1 MKKIL
6 LTLLIASTFFSSFG
20 QKVFLSENFSTGS
33 DTVPPT
39 GWTQSILYSTDPTND
54 QWNFNNPANRTPD
67 TSSTTDFDKDFAVND
82 RSRNGLNALA
92 NVALVSPKFST
103 QGYND
108 VQLTFDHAT
117 LSGTA
122 MTCFVEVTNGNGVW
136 TIVRQFGNANLM
148 PENVRINISN
158 TAKNTCE
165 AQVRFRFVSNIN
177 GVWMLDNVK
186 VFANDTVPRVNDIRL
201 VDFNPPSGVC
211 GSQNAEI
218 KLVLRNDGTANL
230 SNIPLYIQISDG
242 STTQTFRDTLASIS
256 TCRDTIFTF
265 NQTANISNANATYTI
280 FAYSS
285 LSNDELRASDTTV
298 IGGYKVSPAPSDP
311 SDKFKKLCGFQSNI
325 RDTVSLGTDEE
336 ASWFSSQNG
345 SNSIGQGQF
354 FNLTNIKNDTSIF
367 VEKFIAASK
376 IFPQNIGIQPTLRYT
391 IGGTTGSLSGMFI
404 DFVAKENI
412 ILSELEIVTSF
423 TGTFEYDVYTKNGSY
438 RGFENNA
445 SAWTVAYSDD
455 TTIGT
460 AQVVTRIPIGDIS
473 LKAGDSIGLYLFN
486 KTALSMHFSSGP
498 VIGENDELAYHSG
511 YVNPATAFAQGLQNF
526 GYGSRV
532 HYKKVCASYR
542 AKYEYEVTPLLTGAN
557 IDTLPGF
564 KGIHRGIS
572 SSSSPDAV
580 YIGETFD
587 YELKPPTGYT
597 YADLG
602 TKWTISNFL
611 ISYLSGASIPSG
623 DTTTTRPS
631 TTQAARLRLTPG
643 SSSQNR
649 TMLVEVTIT
658 DLDRLCDTVV
668 LRYIKISK
676 LPEFDLDIINPC
688 ANSEMRIINRSALP
702 EELLYVW
709 NFGDNSFSTEKF
721 PRKKY
726 TSPGNYTVKYE
737 INTLEGLSVD
747 TTFNV
752 TITETPVADFKVSN
766 ACFGQAV
773 KFENTSTVSS
783 GNMSFAWDFDAE
795 GTSSQK
801 DPSFNF
807 SSDGLFDVQLK
818 ATLNGCTD
826 SITKTARQ
834 FELPKPDFNTTGGCH
849 NADITFL
856 NTSSLK
862 SGESVGAYWDFG
874 DGLLKTGNTS
884 IYNFN
889 SIGTKN
895 VKIIAE
901 SGFKCK
907 DSITKPVALIEAPIA
922 EFSFDQLCD
931 KTPTTFENKTS
942 QPTGVGINYQWN
954 FGDGKL
960 SNDENPVHQF
970 TNASNYVVGLTAIGS
985 NGCRSSKSQ
994 TLTVKVQPLAAFS
1007 VTDGCTNKELDF
1019 FNNSTSNVPGS
1030 TYSWNF
1036 DDGNTSD
1043 VFSPKHIF
1051 ANAGNYKV
1059 TLTASREEC
1068 KSILEKEITIKESPV
1083 CGFRFEQSKEN
1094 LREFKFIPNV
1104 ETYKEY
1110 RWRFDNTGT
1119 SNQVSPTHIFPIANR
1134 NYAVR
1139 LDVTSEN
1146 GCDCRQDDVNVFS
1159 GVNSI
1164 HNIAKGTFKVYPNP
1178 TVGNITIEVQN
1189 YDLKNTL
1196 EISVIDGKGQV
1207 VKHLSNVLPLDD
1219 LINLNLEGLS
1229 AGIYVIHI
1237 TSGNGIFTE
1246 RISVLK

>member
-39 GWTQSILYSTDPTND
+39 GWTQSILYSLNTTLD
-54 QWNFNNPANRTPD
+54 QWNFDNPGNQNPD
-67 TSSTTDFDKDFAVND
+67 SSNLFDDDFAILD
-82 RSRNGLNALA
+82 RTNGTVQTLA
-92 NVALVSPKFST
+92 NIGLVSPKFSN
-103 QGYND
+103 QGYNS
-108 VQLTFDHAT
+108 VWLKFNHAIIAGTGLT
-117 LSGTA
+117 
-122 MTCFVEVTNGNGVW
+122 CYVEVNNGDDNW
-136 TIVRQFGNANLM
+136 TIVRQYANALLL
-148 PENVRINISN
+148 PRTDSINITNSTLN
-158 TAKNTCE
+158 SCN
-165 AQVRFRFVSNIN
+165 AQVRFRFQSNNN
-177 GVWMLDNVK
+177 GAWMVDNVQ
-186 VFANDTVPRVNDIRL
+186 VYTNDTVPREKDVRL
-201 VDFNPPSGVC
+201 ISFFPTDGSC
-211 GSQNAEI
+211 GSATTDIFLQ
-218 KLVLRNDGTANL
+218 VRNDGTLSAINL
-230 SNIPLYIQISDG
+230 PLYLQITDG
-242 STTQTFRDTLASIS
+242 STTQTFRDTIS
-256 TCRDTIFTF
+256 SLPTCVDTIFKLT
-265 NQTANISNANATYTI
+265 NTADLSSAAASYDI

-285 LSNDELRASDTTV
+285 LTGDEKIDGDTLR
-298 IGGYKVSPAPSDP
+298 IFGFKIIESPTDP
-311 SDKFKKLCGFQSNI
+311 MDKLKKFCGFQSAI
-325 RDTVSLGTDEE
+325 RDTISIGTNEIANWYRTLNSSNAVDTGRFFIFNNILKDTFIYVQKFKFEDRIFPGRLGTGPSLGYP
-336 ASWFSSQNG
+336 N
-345 SNSIGQGQF
+345 N
-354 FNLTNIKNDTSIF
+354 
-367 VEKFIAASK
+367 
-376 IFPQNIGIQPTLRYT
+376 R
-391 IGGTTGSLSGMFI
+391 SGMF
-404 DFVAKENI
+404 VNI
-412 ILSELEIVTSF
+412 IAKKDIIIDEIEVNPRI
-423 TGTFEYDVYTKNGSY
+423 GGLFEYEVYVKNGSY
-438 RGFENNA
+438 IGHEMNSNV
-445 SAWTVAYSDD
+445 WTRTIQDD
-455 TTIGT
+455 TTLGAGVT
-460 AQVVTRIPIGDIS
+460 AWVPTGGIS
-473 LKAGDSIGLYLFN
+473 IKAGDTVGIYIYNSSL
-486 KTALSMHFSSGP
+486 TTMHFSSGP
-498 VIGENDELAYHSG
+498 VTGDGSDFSYYSAYVHAAGSFSGIGSTTG
-511 YVNPATAFAQGLQNF
+511 F
-526 GYGSRV
+526 GYGSRFK
-532 HYKKVCASYR
+532 YKVTCASYR
-542 AKYEYEVTPLLTGAN
+542 AKYEYEVTPLLAGSN

-602 TKWTISNFL
+602 TKWTISNFS
-611 ISYLSGASIPSG
+611 ISYVSGASIPSG
-623 DTTTTRPS
+623 DTATTRPS

-643 SSSQNR
+643 GSSQNR
-649 TMLVEVTIT
+649 TMLIEATIT
-658 DLDRLCDTVV
+658 DLNRFCDTVV

-688 ANSEMRIINRSALP
+688 ANSEMRIINKSALP

-726 TSPGNYTVKYE
+726 TSPGTYTVKYE

-783 GNMSFAWDFDAE
+783 GNMSFAWDFDGE
-795 GTSSQK
+795 GSSSQE

-856 NTSSLK
+856 NTSTLK

-922 EFSFDQLCD
+922 EFSFDQSCD

-960 SNDENPVHQF
+960 SNDENPIHQF
-970 TNASNYVVGLTAIGS
+970 TNPSNYVVGLTAIGS

-1104 ETYKEY
+1104 ETYTEY

-1134 NYAVR
+1134 NYTVR
-1139 LDVTSEN
+1139 LDVTAEN
-1146 GCDCRQDDVNVFS
+1146 GCDCRQDGVNVFS

-1196 EISVIDGKGQV
+1196 EISIIDGKGQV